1 MGNTLEKQIVLTL
14 GTIERGSPSDGPH
27 DRLTGTGYVAA
38 STDHDYADALSK
50 KRRVTL
56 LVTESTGALSA
67 SFAKALRTLG
77 KQSREPGVRD
87 STIDLYGTARSSP
100 RGFSAHHMAA
110 ISSAIVMADA
120 TVILNQAAYLSFS
133 LSAGIGVRGGG

>member
-1 MGNTLEKQIVLTL
+1 ME
-14 GTIERGSPSDGPH
+14 
-27 DRLTGTGYVAA
+27 
-38 STDHDYADALSK
+38 
-50 KRRVTL
+50 
-56 LVTESTGALSA
+56 
-67 SFAKALRTLG
+67 
-77 KQSREPGVRD
+77 
-87 STIDLYGTARSSP
+87 P